1 MSDHAGYLAFVRRIL
16 RAASARVASADP
28 EDLAELLAL
37 RGALDEAIDRAAVA
51 MHEQG
56 RSWTE
61 IGAALGVSRQAARQR
76 WADNSGLSA
85 DRPPISAA

>member
-1 MSDHAGYLAFVRRIL
+1 MSDHASFFAFARRIL

-76 WADNSGLSA
+76 WADNLRLSA
-85 DRPPISAA
+85 DRAPISAS